1 MHHHGANSIHTG
13 ETREKR
19 ENHCEVQAFFLGP
32 PNVGKTSL
40 FNAVSGK
47 KEKISKWPGST
58 VIIKEAQIEHD
69 GTRICLTDL
78 PGIYSLS
85 YQSDETYIIK
95 QILTHIDLKKANLLL
110 LIDPTVPEKSIYLAL
125 ELMELGIPFTI
136 IITKEDVLEK
146 ENILVNVEELERFF
160 GVRALFT
167 SIKKKATIDNLKNI
181 IKNEIS
187 RIPKDIEYK
196 KFSNYI
202 KQFDSMIT
210 CKEKI
215 EKTFRKKGIVL
226 KYLENDSFFQ
236 DNCRLDNKTKGVFID
251 KEAIVEER
259 YKIVEE
265 LTRKA
270 FSIPQIQR
278 ISKIDSM
285 FFNPWTGL
293 PLSLAILFGI
303 FFLAFSINL
312 GFPLQQFFSYIGVEE
327 LSRILESYNLAS
339 IVDKLLSY
347 ITIYIQNELGRIA
360 SNAMLS
366 FLTEGIIGGIG
377 ALIVFLPLISII
389 MLFFAALEDSGLAT
403 RIALSMDPFF
413 KKLGLSGKAIY
424 PTIVSMG
431 CNVPGII
438 SSRIIENKR
447 IRTALIAGA
456 SFIPCQARLVV
467 LTAFAA
473 AFLYTAVIQTIS
485 ILLIYITGIIL
496 YLITAKIILNLK
508 NKTDKKEY
516 LLMELPELSLPNIK
530 AIVVMVEEV
539 LRDFLKKVGTIIL
552 LFSIVFWFFSHFS
565 PNLEFT
571 ENTGFSML
579 GILSQKLSFTG
590 EIYGVP
596 QNISWKIVTSLI
608 VGFFAKE
615 LVLSTLVILTPGAQS
630 PLTALSNITL
640 TTPQALA
647 LMLFIALYIPCL
659 PTAITIY
666 NETRKKSYF
675 VSIILLTIV
684 TAFFVSF
691 VVYKT
696 LSLFN

>member
-1 MHHHGANSIHTG
+1 MHNHGAHIN
-13 ETREKR
+13 REGKIIDSR
-19 ENHCEVQAFFLGP
+19 ENKCEIQAFFLGP

-40 FNAVSGK
+40 FNAVSGQ

-58 VIIKEAQIEHD
+58 VIIKETIIEHD
-69 GTRICLTDL
+69 STRICLTDL

-85 YQSDETYIIK
+85 YRSDETYIIK
-95 QILTHIDLKKANLLL
+95 RILTQIDFKKANLFL

-136 IITKEDVLEK
+136 IITKEDVIEK
-146 ENILVNVEELERFF
+146 EKIIVNAEELEKFF
-160 GVRALFT
+160 GVKVLFT
-167 SIKKKATIDNLKNI
+167 SIKKKASIDNLRNI
-181 IKNEIS
+181 IKTEIS
-187 RIPKDIEYK
+187 KTPKDIEYK
-196 KFSNYI
+196 KFSKHIEQLNNKI
-202 KQFDSMIT
+202 ICQ
-210 CKEKI
+210 ENI
-215 EKTFRKKGIVL
+215 EKTFRRNGITL
-226 KYLENDSFFQ
+226 KILENDPFFQ
-236 DNCRLDNKTKGVFID
+236 NNCILDNNTTSIIID

-259 YKIVEE
+259 YKLVEE
-265 LTRKA
+265 LTSKA
-270 FSIPQIQR
+270 FSIPQIQG
-278 ISKIDSM
+278 ISSVDSL
-285 FFNPWTGL
+285 FFNPLTGI
-293 PLSLAILFGI
+293 PVSMSILFGI

-312 GFPLQQFFSYIGVEE
+312 GFPLQQFFSHIGLEG
-327 LSRILESYNLAS
+327 LAKILENYNLAS

-347 ITIYIQNELGRIA
+347 ITIYVQNEIGTTNSAI
-360 SNAMLS
+360 LS

-389 MLFFAALEDSGLAT
+389 MLFFAVLEDSGLAT

-438 SSRIIENKR
+438 SSRVIENKK

-473 AFLYTAVIQTIS
+473 AFLYTAVLQSIS
-485 ILLIYITGIIL
+485 IILIYITGIIL
-496 YLITAKIILNLK
+496 YLITARIALNLK
-508 NKTDKKEY
+508 KENNRREY
-516 LLMELPELSLPNIK
+516 LLMELPNLSFPNIK
-530 AIVVMVEEV
+530 AIIVMVEEV
-539 LRDFLKKVGTIIL
+539 LIDFLKKVGTVIL
-552 LFSIVFWFFSHFS
+552 IFSIIFWFLSHFS

-571 ENTGFSML
+571 EESGISIL
-579 GILSQKLSFTG
+579 GLLSQKLSFIG

-596 QNISWKIVTSLI
+596 KDVSWKIITSLI

-630 PLTALSNITL
+630 PLTALSNISL
-640 TTPQALA
+640 TIPQALA

-666 NETRKKSYF
+666 NETRKKIYF
-675 VSIILLTIV
+675 VSVILLTII
-684 TAFFVSF
+684 TAFLVSF
-691 VVYKT
+691 IVYKT
-696 LSLFN
+696 LSFFI